1 MKPTSLRQ
9 PILLQALL
17 FLAAVALVVLT
28 MASLAMVRASQR
40 AYQRAA
46 QAQMNRIARLPAAER
61 RLALRD
67 SPLEEIRMEE
77 VQAAR
82 PPEAEVVVPIV
93 RAGSD
98 RYLVARFD
106 PNIPR
111 SIAFVEVARLAP
123 WVLVSVLG
131 LAALLVF
138 MTSRLVLRP
147 LDGLAELADTTD
159 FEPEDLPLKVG
170 RRPAPEEIAEVAL
183 RFRRTVQ
190 RLRDE
195 QAVIEAQR
203 DEMERMQASL
213 VRASKLASVGRL
225 AAGIAHEVGNPL
237 AAVRGYLSLMKD
249 GLEPEEQAEVTR
261 RSLDELSRIHE
272 TIKKLLTYAR
282 SGEEGDAPLEATAL
296 AQVFEDSWNLARGHP
311 SVRPFSLRR
320 TIPEEAR
327 VMAHPARLSQVL
339 VNLLLNAGQAMG
351 QAGGEGEIRVSAER
365 DGPRW
370 QLDVEDD
377 GPGVPEELRSGVF
390 DPFFTTKAP
399 GEGTGLGLAVS
410 RAMVEA
416 MGGDLVLLPTEAG
429 ARFRVSLRAFES
441 ESA

>member
-9 PILLQALL
+9 PLLLQALL
-17 FLAAVALVVLT
+17 FLAAVAFVVLT
-28 MASLAMVRASQR
+28 MASFAMVRASDR
-40 AYQRAA
+40 AYKRAA
-46 QAQMNRIARLPAAER
+46 QAQMNRIARLPEAER
-61 RLALRD
+61 RRALRD
-67 SPLEEIRMEE
+67 SPLEEIRLEE
-77 VQAAR
+77 IQSAT
-82 PPEAEVVVPIV
+82 PPDAEVVVPVV

-98 RYLVARFD
+98 RYLIAHFD
-106 PNIPR
+106 PKLPR

-138 MTSRLVLRP
+138 MTSRLVIRP
-147 LDGLAELADTTD
+147 LDGLAEIADTAD
-159 FEPEDLPLKVG
+159 FDPEDLPLTVG
-170 RRPAPEEIAEVAL
+170 RRPAPEEIAEIAL

-237 AAVRGYLSLMKD
+237 AAVKGYLSLMKS

-261 RSLDELSRIHE
+261 RSLDELTRIHE
-272 TIKKLLTYAR
+272 TIRKLLTYAR
-282 SGEEGDAPLEATAL
+282 SGEEGDAPLEPTHL
-296 AQVFEDSWNLARGHP
+296 AEVFDNAWKLARGHP
-311 SVRPFSLRR
+311 SVRPFELRC
-320 TIPEEAR
+320 TIPEEAQ
-327 VMAHPARLSQVL
+327 VQAHPGRLSQVF

-351 QAGGEGEIRVSAER
+351 EDGTGTIRVTAQR

-370 QLDVEDD
+370 QLDVADE

-416 MGGDLVLLPTEAG
+416 MGGDLVLMPSEAG
-429 ARFRVSLRAFES
+429 ACFRVSLRAFEAES
-441 ESA
+441 E